1 MPDNFSITID
11 ASQVSAMLKRAKADI
26 DSFIVDVTGELA
38 LEAKAAEQEMIPV
51 KTGVLRRSLDIFG
64 NAKKGYRVLPTARRK
79 GVPYAIFV
87 ARDTREHPIPKPGNT
102 SAKVLHWTDGGKDMF
117 AKSVMHPGTTGTPFD
132 IMAFEEIKLKAG
144 PIMEKIADQHIARW
158 N

>member
-87 ARDTREHPIPKPGNT
+87 ARDTRPHLIQPKKKK
-102 SAKVLHWTDGGKDMF
+102 ALHWMDGGNKMF
-117 AKSVMHPGTTGTPFD
+117 ANWVFHPGTTGTPFD